1 MNRYVVPLALTSLAL
16 VAACAHRADP
26 APVVVVPQQQ
36 PAVVAAPSTPT
47 VVMAQTAQLRAGNGR
62 VESISAVPTAAGA
75 GGSSNSNMR
84 RLTIKMEDGTTQY
97 VDTDSPQSIGDRV
110 QLTGDGYIRPAP

>member
-1 MNRYVVPLALTSLAL
+1 MKKLAIPFALTAVAL
-16 VAACAHRADP
+16 LAACAHRADP
-26 APVVVVPQQQ
+26 APVVIVPQQQ
-36 PAVVAAPSTPT
+36 PAVVSAPATPT
-47 VVMAQTAQLRAGNGR
+47 IVMSQTTQLRPGNGR
-62 VESISAVPTAAGA
+62 VESISSVPLASGA

-84 RLTIKMEDGTTQY
+84 RLTVKMEDGTTQY